1 MPASANWLRAEWA
14 SIVISSEMPEVIGLS
29 DRILVF
35 RNGGVSAELDNR
47 KGEVS
52 QEAILSRAVY
62 H

>member
-1 MPASANWLRAEWA
+1 VAV
-14 SIVISSEMPEVIGLS
+14 IVISSEMPEVIGLS

-35 RNGGVSAELDNR
+35 RNGGVAAELDNHA
-47 KGEVS
+47 GEVS